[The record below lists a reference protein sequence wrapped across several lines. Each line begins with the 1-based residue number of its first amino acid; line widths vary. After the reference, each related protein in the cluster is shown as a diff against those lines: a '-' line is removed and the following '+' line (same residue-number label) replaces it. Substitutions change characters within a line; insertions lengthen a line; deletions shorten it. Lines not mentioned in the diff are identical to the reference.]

1 MLLISGAEW
10 GNWVVPSV
18 DIKLTLAGFH
28 REVRRGLPLLP
39 ANSCTVPVATVL
51 AAAALRALVA
61 TVGELIVGGRAAA
74 TTQHLCQRE

>member
-28 REVRRGLPLLP
+28 REVRRGLLLP
-39 ANSCTVPVATVL
+39 ANSCTVP
-51 AAAALRALVA
+51 AAAGGLLDSRALVGTA
-61 TVGELIVGGRAAA
+61 GELIMGGRAPA